1 MSENAW
7 LYGGVK
13 GGNYVDITFAKEN
26 LDGTTTYTIVNTVD
40 TYANGQPTQR
50 ELEAAR
56 MINEKLDLRG
66 ESHIILIPK
75 NADLSEIIDY
85 LQSGGIK

>member
-1 MSENAW
+1 
-7 LYGGVK
+7 
-13 GGNYVDITFAKEN
+13 
-26 LDGTTTYTIVNTVD
+26 
-40 TYANGQPTQR
+40 
-50 ELEAAR
+50 
-56 MINEKLDLRG
+56 MINEKLDLRR